1 MVNPRRPCVI
11 SLAPATSS
19 SSESLV
25 KRYVSSRCLPTLVYG
40 RSNGNWKTL
49 RCATWSRSCT
59 RKSDLLL
66 DERRVD
72 REQYIEDVLAQL
84 RQELQ
89 QLISREKSVDGPST
103 STALSARCVGS
114 IWSSA
119 NSTMEV
125 SKFNWRRRRDSNPR
139 YGLSRT
145 HAFQACTFNHS
156 VTSPN

>member
-103 STALSARCVGS
+103 STAKAGFISFYKSLYSLHFMFTLCKSYPQSYPHLCKVPFFKHTLKHIIFR
-114 IWSSA
+114 
-119 NSTMEV
+119 
-125 SKFNWRRRRDSNPR
+125 
-139 YGLSRT
+139 
-145 HAFQACTFNHS
+145 
-156 VTSPN
+156 

>member
-103 STALSARCVGS
+103 STALSARCEGGS
-114 IWSSA
+114 HIILC
-119 NSTMEV
+119 
-125 SKFNWRRRRDSNPR
+125 RRL
-139 YGLSRT
+139 YIIFL
-145 HAFQACTFNHS
+145 AFWFIYLP
-156 VTSPN
+156 VKLPVF